1 MSRRWSLLW
10 FTVVAV
16 GMAAMAGCRGDG
28 RSPDRVPPAPDP
40 NRGHAGGGSAGAG
53 SSGGGS
59 AGVDSASPG
68 RSGAGTA
75 GVDSVGGGSSG
86 GGSAGVG
93 SASAGSAVAAP
104 AGERTPGAAV
114 PPPGSAALVPVPAEL
129 AAKIELRP
137 FVRGLSRPVLLTFAP
152 GDARRRLFVLE
163 QHVGR
168 IRIVENGKLRE
179 RPFLRIGG
187 LSTGN
192 EQGLL
197 GLAFHPRFAE
207 NGKLYVNY
215 TSANDATHIVE
226 YQVSKTDPDLVDPTT
241 RREIIEIAQ
250 PYSNHNGGH
259 LMFGPD
265 GKLYAGLGDG
275 GSAGDPHRAGQNP
288 DVLLAKMLRFDV
300 DAAKPAPE
308 ILHRGL
314 RNPWRFW
321 FDGKTGDLYIADVGQ
336 NAWESV
342 FAVRGT
348 GGAKH
353 NFGWNVVE
361 GNHCYGAKT
370 CDRTGF
376 TPPVAEYSHD
386 AGCSITGGA
395 TYRGKALP
403 MLDGRYFYADYCT
416 GLLRSFVWTHD
427 PSSPTAPGWIREHW
441 DWKAAL
447 DRQGVLSQVS
457 SFGVDHDGE
466 LYVTLLTGAIYQLA
480 PRR

>member
-1 MSRRWSLLW
+1 MSRRWSRLW
-10 FTVVAV
+10 FTAVAV
-16 GMAAMAGCRGDG
+16 GMAAMACRGDG

-40 NRGHAGGGSAGAG
+40 AHAVAG
-53 SSGGGS
+53 SSTGS
-59 AGVDSASPG
+59 AGVGSL
-68 RSGAGTA
+68 GA
-75 GVDSVGGGSSG
+75 
-86 GGSAGVG
+86 GSAGVG
-93 SASAGSAVAAP
+93 SAGAGSAVVAP
-104 AGERTPGAAV
+104 AGERAPSAA

-163 QHVGR
+163 QHAGR

-215 TSANDATHIVE
+215 TAANDATHIVE
-226 YQVSKTDPDLVDPTT
+226 YQVSKTDPDLVDPAT
-241 RREIIEIAQ
+241 RREIFQLAQ

-300 DAAKPAPE
+300 DAARPAPE
-308 ILHRGL
+308 ILHKGL

-342 FAVRGT
+342 FVVRGSD
-348 GGAKH
+348 GVKH

-427 PSSPTAPGWIREHW
+427 ASSPTAPGWVREHW

-466 LYVTLLTGAIYQLA
+466 LYMTLLTGAIYQLA